1 MVGGKVVY
9 ASGEFSKLAPPPLP
23 VSPDWS
29 PIKHYGGYQQPQEI
43 DRRHRRPRRTVEN
56 RARNRVWG
64 LTISIAGFLGE
75 AGMWSLGCDC
85 FAF

>member
-9 ASGEFSKLAPPPLP
+9 ASGAFLKLAPPPLS

-29 PIKHYGGYQQPQEI
+29 PIKHYGGYQQTQESTVVI
-43 DRRHRRPRRTVEN
+43 TDRAARSTIEAVKESEAQHKHRWV
-56 RARNRVWG
+56 
-64 LTISIAGFLGE
+64 FGE

>member
-1 MVGGKVVY
+1 VLTMVGGKVVY
-9 ASGEFSKLAPPPLP
+9 ASGGFSKHAPPPLP

-29 PIKHYGGYQQPQEI
+29 PIKHYGGYQQQQESRVGAATRAARSTI
-43 DRRHRRPRRTVEN
+43 EPEADHKHRWV
-56 RARNRVWG
+56 
-64 LTISIAGFLGE
+64 LGE